1 MEVLKGFPERL
12 RGGIQAFFRVMDP
25 SDNST
30 GGGAASALAG
40 AMAASLVGMA
50 ARISR
55 RAKEPDEREMFTQ
68 LATKAEELAL
78 RLLEGARRD
87 AEAFDRVLEAYKM
100 PRTTEMERALRAEA
114 IQEALKLAATVPLE
128 NARMCSEVMD
138 LCRGLELRVDPK
150 ASSDLTCAKY
160 LGEAAIKGCLENLA
174 INLRDM
180 KDSILSSR
188 LREEGLRLAE
198 RIEGLKLQGTP
209 HQ

>member
-100 PRTTEMERALRAEA
+100 PRTTEVERALRAEA

-150 ASSDLTCAKY
+150 ASSDLTCAKH

-174 INLRDM
+174 VNLRDM

-198 RIEGLKLQGTP
+198 RIEGLKLQCTP